1 MIVLVVLFIQL
12 IWLGEFM
19 RGRIK
24 KLHKKPF
31 ILISIMSLI
40 FVIIIQKMFN
50 LQYLNYPNYIYSKY
64 GITIIQLQFM
74 NFVALLELMLFITI
88 YLFNVGGRTS
98 TNLNIPVSNVKFLG
112 NNNMFNGKITFEKV
126 SVLISTLSIFGLF
139 VLSTSVFLDWTK
151 LSSTS
156 REGYEAK
163 VGKDYKYIELIST
176 KTSKDVK
183 IIHPPQGNTW
193 PAIGN
198 QPLIRYFLY
207 PRILISGALI
217 DNNEITQEIGEAYF
231 IEINSDNNLTHWP
244 LLETEK
250 MSVTFNE
257 TYSVKYEKLDV
268 IFMSDYN
275 TIYKITF

>member
-1 MIVLVVLFIQL
+1 MKTRIYKLLINPLLLFFSWIVFFLSPLVSIFRKYYIENKEFFNFNIPGLSTLLYYFPFMIVLVVLFIQL

-183 IIHPPQGNTW
+183 IIHPPQ
-193 PAIGN
+193 
-198 QPLIRYFLY
+198 
-207 PRILISGALI
+207 
-217 DNNEITQEIGEAYF
+217 EIHGPQ
-231 IEINSDNNLTHWP
+231 
-244 LLETEK
+244 LET
-250 MSVTFNE
+250 NP
-257 TYSVKYEKLDV
+257 
-268 IFMSDYN
+268 
-275 TIYKITF
+275 